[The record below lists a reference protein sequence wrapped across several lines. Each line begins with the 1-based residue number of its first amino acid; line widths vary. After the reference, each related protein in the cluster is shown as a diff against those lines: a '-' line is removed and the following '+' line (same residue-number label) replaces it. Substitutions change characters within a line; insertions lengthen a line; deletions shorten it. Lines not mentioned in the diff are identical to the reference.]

1 VGCTCDDAAS
11 KIDVLNTL
19 ITTNLLPEI
28 TALKNRVTE
37 LESRVA
43 ELEKPV
49 TLRLDATGAIR
60 QAFGL

>member
-1 VGCTCDDAAS
+1 MGCTCDDAAS
-11 KIDVLNTL
+11 KIDALSGL

-37 LESRVA
+37 LEARVT

-49 TLRLDATGAIR
+49 TLRLDATNAIR

>member
-1 VGCTCDDAAS
+1 MACTCDNAAS

-28 TALKNRVTE
+28 TALKNRVAE
-37 LESRVA
+37 LEARVA
-43 ELEKPV
+43 ELEKPID
-49 TLRLDATGAIR
+49 LQLNATNAIK